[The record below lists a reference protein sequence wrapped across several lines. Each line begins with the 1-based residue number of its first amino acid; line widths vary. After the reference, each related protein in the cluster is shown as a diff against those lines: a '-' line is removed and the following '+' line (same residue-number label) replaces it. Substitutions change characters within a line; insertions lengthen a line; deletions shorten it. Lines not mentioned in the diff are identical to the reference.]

1 MTWGWQD
8 VAVGL
13 LVASAA
19 LFLARK
25 YVPGS
30 GRKGG
35 GGCASGGCPSCPLN
49 AATGVRSCQDKP
61 IEIGTTRMT

>member
-13 LVASAA
+13 LVAAA
-19 LFLARK
+19 LLFLARK
-25 YVPGS
+25 YVGRP

-49 AATGVRSCQDKP
+49 AATGVRSCQDTP
-61 IEIGTTRMT
+61 IEIGTTRVT